1 MRIGIDRMAFATTND
16 YLDLVELAKERGVD
30 PNKFTIGIGQDLQ
43 AVVPPTQDIVTLGAT
58 AAKKLLTPELEKNI
72 STVIVAT
79 ESGIDNSKASA
90 IYIKHLL
97 GLSDFTRTVE
107 MKEACYSATA
117 AIQFAKGVVALNPQE
132 TVLVIAADIARYGL
146 NTPGEVTQGAG
157 AVAMLISRNPHILTL
172 EDTTV
177 AYFYSIFAMITDR
190 AVYFES
196 AAYSKDIMDF
206 WRPLYATEALVDGKY
221 STNVYIEF
229 FLQTF
234 TRYQQLT
241 GRELADFAALTFHM
255 PFTKMGKKGL
265 EGLLKDRNDE
275 VAQRLRT
282 QLTASQLFS
291 RQVGNLYTGS
301 LYLSLMSLLQNS
313 DLRAGSRIGLFSYGS
328 GAEGEFYTGILEDGY
343 EHYMNNIQEELKHRH
358 QVSVAEY
365 EKLFSSQLGMNDR
378 DIEFDVTN
386 DPLPFVLK
394 GQKDHQR
401 IYEAK

>member
-1 MRIGIDRMAFATTND
+1 MRIGIDKMAFATTND

-72 STVIVAT
+72 STVIVST

-157 AVAMLISRNPHILTL
+157 AVAMLISQNPHILTL

-177 AYFYSIFAMITDR
+177 
-190 AVYFES
+190 
-196 AAYSKDIMDF
+196 AYSKDIMDF

-291 RQVGNLYTGS
+291 RHVGNLYTGS

-365 EKLFSSQLGMNDR
+365 EKLFNGQLGMNDG

>member
-1 MRIGIDRMAFATTND
+1 MRIGIDKMAFATTND

-43 AVVPPTQDIVTLGAT
+43 AVVPTTQDIVTLGAT

-90 IYIKHLL
+90 IYIKRLL

-177 AYFYSIFAMITDR
+177 AY
-190 AVYFES
+190 
-196 AAYSKDIMDF
+196 SKDIMDF

-234 TRYQQLT
+234 TRYRQLT

-365 EKLFSSQLGMNDR
+365 EKLFNSQLGMNDG

-386 DPLPFVLK
+386 DPSPFVLK

>member
-177 AYFYSIFAMITDR
+177 
-190 AVYFES
+190 
-196 AAYSKDIMDF
+196 AYSKDIMDF

-401 IYEAK
+401 IYETK

>member
-1 MRIGIDRMAFATTND
+1 MRIGIDKMAFATTND

-177 AYFYSIFAMITDR
+177 AY
-190 AVYFES
+190 
-196 AAYSKDIMDF
+196 SKDIMDF

-221 STNVYIEF
+221 STNVYIEI

-241 GRELADFAALTFHM
+241 GRNLADFAALTFHM

-365 EKLFSSQLGMNDR
+365 EKLFSSQLGMSDR
-378 DIEFDVTN
+378 DIKLDVTN

-394 GQKDHQR
+394 GQRDHQR

>member
-177 AYFYSIFAMITDR
+177 AY
-190 AVYFES
+190 
-196 AAYSKDIMDF
+196 SKDIMDF

-275 VAQRLRT
+275 VAQRLRI

>member
-177 AYFYSIFAMITDR
+177 AY
-190 AVYFES
+190 
-196 AAYSKDIMDF
+196 SKDIMDF

-301 LYLSLMSLLQNS
+301 LYSSLMSLLQNS

-343 EHYMNNIQEELKHRH
+343 EHYMNNIQEELEHRH

-365 EKLFSSQLGMNDR
+365 EKLFSSQLGMNDQ

>member
-1 MRIGIDRMAFATTND
+1 MRIGIDKMAFATTND

-72 STVIVAT
+72 STIIVAT

-117 AIQFAKGVVALNPQE
+117 AIQFAKGVVTLNPQE

-157 AVAMLISRNPHILTL
+157 AVAMLVSRNPHILTL

-177 AYFYSIFAMITDR
+177 S
-190 AVYFES
+190 
-196 AAYSKDIMDF
+196 YSKDIMDF

-291 RQVGNLYTGS
+291 RQIGNLYTGS

-365 EKLFSSQLGMNDR
+365 EKLFSSQLGMNDQ
-378 DIEFDVTN
+378 DIEFDVAN

>member
-1 MRIGIDRMAFATTND
+1 MRIGIDKMAFATTND
-16 YLDLVELAKERGVD
+16 YLDLVELAKERSVD

-90 IYIKHLL
+90 IYIKRLL

-177 AYFYSIFAMITDR
+177 
-190 AVYFES
+190 
-196 AAYSKDIMDF
+196 AYSKDIMDF

-313 DLRAGSRIGLFSYGS
+313 DLKAGSRIGLFSYGS

-343 EHYMNNIQEELKHRH
+343 EHYMNNIQEELEHRH

-365 EKLFSSQLGMNDR
+365 EKLFSSQLGMNDQ

>member
-1 MRIGIDRMAFATTND
+1 MRIGIDKMAFATTND
-16 YLDLVELAKERGVD
+16 YLDLVELAKERDVD

-177 AYFYSIFAMITDR
+177 
-190 AVYFES
+190 
-196 AAYSKDIMDF
+196 AYSKDIMDF

>member
-1 MRIGIDRMAFATTND
+1 MAFATTND

-72 STVIVAT
+72 STIIVAT

-157 AVAMLISRNPHILTL
+157 AVAMLVSRNPHILTL

-177 AYFYSIFAMITDR
+177 S
-190 AVYFES
+190 
-196 AAYSKDIMDF
+196 YSKDIMDF

-291 RQVGNLYTGS
+291 RQIGNLYTGS

-365 EKLFSSQLGMNDR
+365 EKLFSSQLGMNDQ
-378 DIEFDVTN
+378 DIEFDVAN

>member
-1 MRIGIDRMAFATTND
+1 MRIGIDKMAFATTND

-43 AVVPPTQDIVTLGAT
+43 AVVPPTQDIVTLGTT

-157 AVAMLISRNPHILTL
+157 AVAMLISQNPHILTL

-177 AYFYSIFAMITDR
+177 
-190 AVYFES
+190 
-196 AAYSKDIMDF
+196 AYSKDIMDF

-365 EKLFSSQLGMNDR
+365 EKLFNGQLGMNDG

>member
-1 MRIGIDRMAFATTND
+1 MRIGIYKMAFATTND
-16 YLDLVELAKERGVD
+16 YLDLVELAKERSVD

-90 IYIKHLL
+90 IYIKRLL

-177 AYFYSIFAMITDR
+177 AY
-190 AVYFES
+190 
-196 AAYSKDIMDF
+196 SKDIMDF
-206 WRPLYATEALVDGKY
+206 WRPLYVTEALVDGKY

-313 DLRAGSRIGLFSYGS
+313 DLKAGSRIGLFSYGS

-343 EHYMNNIQEELKHRH
+343 EHYMNNIQEELEHRH

-365 EKLFSSQLGMNDR
+365 EKLFSSQLGMNDQ

>member
-172 EDTTV
+172 EDTT
-177 AYFYSIFAMITDR
+177 I
-190 AVYFES
+190 
-196 AAYSKDIMDF
+196 AYSKDIMDF

>member
-1 MRIGIDRMAFATTND
+1 MRIGIDKMAFATTND

-90 IYIKHLL
+90 IYIKRLL

-177 AYFYSIFAMITDR
+177 
-190 AVYFES
+190 
-196 AAYSKDIMDF
+196 AYSKDIMDF

-365 EKLFSSQLGMNDR
+365 EKLFNSQLGMNDG

-386 DPLPFVLK
+386 DPSPFVLK

>member
-1 MRIGIDRMAFATTND
+1 MRIGIDKMAFATTND

-43 AVVPPTQDIVTLGAT
+43 AVVPPTQDIVTLGTT

-177 AYFYSIFAMITDR
+177 
-190 AVYFES
+190 
-196 AAYSKDIMDF
+196 AYSKDIMDF

-365 EKLFSSQLGMNDR
+365 EKLFNGQLGMNDG

>member
-1 MRIGIDRMAFATTND
+1 MRIGIDKMAFATTND
-16 YLDLVELAKERGVD
+16 YLDLVELAKERSVD

-90 IYIKHLL
+90 IYIKRLL

-157 AVAMLISRNPHILTL
+157 AVAILISQNPHILTL

-177 AYFYSIFAMITDR
+177 
-190 AVYFES
+190 
-196 AAYSKDIMDF
+196 AYSKDIMDF

-234 TRYQQLT
+234 TRYRQLT

-343 EHYMNNIQEELKHRH
+343 EHYMNNIQEELEHRH

-365 EKLFSSQLGMNDR
+365 EKIFNSQLGMNDG

-386 DPLPFVLK
+386 DPSPFVLK

>member
-1 MRIGIDRMAFATTND
+1 MRIGIDKMAFATTND
-16 YLDLVELAKERGVD
+16 YLDLVELAKERSVD

-157 AVAMLISRNPHILTL
+157 AVAMLISQNPHILTL

-177 AYFYSIFAMITDR
+177 
-190 AVYFES
+190 
-196 AAYSKDIMDF
+196 AYSKDIMDF

-313 DLRAGSRIGLFSYGS
+313 DLKAGSRIGLFSYGS

-365 EKLFSSQLGMNDR
+365 EKLFNSQLGMNDG

-386 DPLPFVLK
+386 DPSPFVLK

>member
-1 MRIGIDRMAFATTND
+1 MRIGIDKMAFATTND
-16 YLDLVELAKERGVD
+16 YLDLVELAKERSVD

-58 AAKKLLTPELEKNI
+58 AAKKLLTSELEKNI

-90 IYIKHLL
+90 IYIKRLL

-177 AYFYSIFAMITDR
+177 AY
-190 AVYFES
+190 
-196 AAYSKDIMDF
+196 SKDIMDF

-275 VAQRLRT
+275 VAQRLQT

-313 DLRAGSRIGLFSYGS
+313 DLKAGSRIGLFSYGS

-343 EHYMNNIQEELKHRH
+343 EHYMNNIQEELEHRH

-365 EKLFSSQLGMNDR
+365 EKLFNSQLGMNDG

-386 DPLPFVLK
+386 DPSPFVLK

>member
-1 MRIGIDRMAFATTND
+1 MRIGIDKMAFATTND

-43 AVVPPTQDIVTLGAT
+43 AVVPTTPDIVTLGAT

-90 IYIKHLL
+90 IYIKRLL

-177 AYFYSIFAMITDR
+177 AY
-190 AVYFES
+190 
-196 AAYSKDIMDF
+196 SKDIMDF

-234 TRYQQLT
+234 TRYRQLT

-313 DLRAGSRIGLFSYGS
+313 DLRARSRIGLFSYGS

-365 EKLFSSQLGMNDR
+365 EKLFNSQLGMNDG

-386 DPLPFVLK
+386 DPSPFVLK

>member
-1 MRIGIDRMAFATTND
+1 MRIGIDKMAFATTND

-172 EDTTV
+172 EDTPV
-177 AYFYSIFAMITDR
+177 
-190 AVYFES
+190 
-196 AAYSKDIMDF
+196 AYSKDIMDF

-234 TRYQQLT
+234 TRYRQLT

-365 EKLFSSQLGMNDR
+365 EKLFNSQLGMNDG

-386 DPLPFVLK
+386 DPSPFVLK

>member
-1 MRIGIDRMAFATTND
+1 MRIGIDKMAFATTND

-157 AVAMLISRNPHILTL
+157 AVAMLISQNPHILTL

-177 AYFYSIFAMITDR
+177 
-190 AVYFES
+190 
-196 AAYSKDIMDF
+196 AYSKDIMDF

-241 GRELADFAALTFHM
+241 GRELEDFAALTFHM